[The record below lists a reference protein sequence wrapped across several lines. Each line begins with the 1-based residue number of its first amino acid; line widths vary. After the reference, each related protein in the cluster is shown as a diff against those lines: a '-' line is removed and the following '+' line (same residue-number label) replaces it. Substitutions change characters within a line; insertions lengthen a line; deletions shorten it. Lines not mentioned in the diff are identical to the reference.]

1 MMLIIR
7 LAAFLLPL
15 LLYTTTASVLGTPQL
30 KDLRAIHA
38 RDVEGKDAIPRS
50 NGNSVSQR
58 NGMAPS
64 VDSILFREAL
74 SRSHADHIFLRETLI
89 IARYSCPPERSTSY
103 KACCGNH

>member
-15 LLYTTTASVLGTPQL
+15 LLYTTTASVLGNPQF
-30 KDLRAIHA
+30 KDLRA

-50 NGNSVSQR
+50 NGNSVSKR
-58 NGMAPS
+58 NGMTPS

-74 SRSHADHIFLRETLI
+74 SRSHADHIFLREMLI
-89 IARYSCPPERSTSY
+89 IAPCSCPPRRSTSY
-103 KACCGNH
+103 KVCCGNH